1 MQPELFASA
10 EACDWSMRFVLGR
23 EAGAVIEKFGG
34 NEVGGPY
41 PDSGR
46 PSEAPSTKLQA
57 PKKHQAP
64 STKQQ
69 IEIAI
74 RTFEVWNLELLWSLE
89 LGAWSFISTSASA
102 SKSRCRENHR
112 PCRVSARDNQKPDS
126 FSRDKCPCSLVQEPK
141 TPRRP

>member
-1 MQPELFASA
+1 
-10 EACDWSMRFVLGR
+10 MRFVLGR

-41 PDSGR
+41 PDSGK

-57 PKKHQAP
+57 PRKHQAP

-69 IEIAI
+69 VAIAI
-74 RTFEVWNLELLWSLE
+74 RTFGAWNLELLWSLE
-89 LGAWSFISTSASA
+89 LGAWSFINTSASV
-102 SKSRCRENHR
+102 SKSRCRENHPPSPHSVPDIR
-112 PCRVSARDNQKPDS
+112 TPDS
-126 FSRDKCPCSLVQEPK
+126 YSRDKCPCSLVQEPK